1 MRPMKIQESETEVI
15 LEPEI
20 PATACVI
27 WLHGLGA
34 DGFDFVPVVE
44 ELRLPDTAAIR
55 FIFPHAAER
64 PVTLNGGLEM
74 RAWYD
79 ITGLTKESRDDEPGI
94 RDSVADISEIIAE
107 QIAAGIPSQRIIV
120 AGFSQGGAIALHCS
134 LREPE
139 PLGGL
144 LALST
149 YLPLQATLD
158 TELSSANRKLP
169 IMMAH
174 GTQDPVVSY
183 AWGEDAAGVL
193 RERGYAVDWRSYPM
207 QHQVCAEQLADIR
220 AWLIERLGL

>member
-1 MRPMKIQESETEVI
+1 MRAMKVQESETEVI
-15 LEPEI
+15 LEPEM
-20 PATACVI
+20 PAKACVI

-34 DGFDFVPVVE
+34 DGFDFVPVVD
-44 ELRLPDTAAIR
+44 ELRLPDAAAIR

-79 ITGLTKESRDDEPGI
+79 ITGLDKSSRDDEPGI
-94 RDSVADISEIIAE
+94 RDSSADISELIAE
-107 QIAAGIPSQRIIV
+107 QIESGIPSERIIL
-120 AGFSQGGAIALHCS
+120 AGFSQGGAIALHCA
-134 LREPE
+134 LREPK

-158 TELSSANRKLP
+158 TELSSTNRKIP
-169 IMMAH
+169 VMMAH
-174 GTQDPVVSY
+174 GTQDPVVPY
-183 AWGEDAAGVL
+183 AWGENAADAL

-207 QHQVCAEQLADIR
+207 QHQVCMEQIADIR
-220 AWLIERLGL
+220 TWLLARLA

>member
-1 MRPMKIQESETEVI
+1 MKVQESETEVI
-15 LEPEI
+15 LEPEA
-20 PATACVI
+20 PARACVI

-44 ELRLPDTAAIR
+44 ELRLPADTAIR

-79 ITGLTKESRDDEPGI
+79 ITGLDKSSRDDEPGI

-107 QIAAGIPSQRIIV
+107 QIGAGIPSQRIIV
-120 AGFSQGGAIALHCS
+120 AGFSQGGAIALHCA

-139 PLGGL
+139 LLGGL

-158 TELSSANRKLP
+158 AELSSANRKIP
-169 IMMAH
+169 VMMAH

-183 AWGEDAAGVL
+183 AWGEDAAKAL
-193 RERGYAVDWRSYPM
+193 RERGYAVEWRSYPM
-207 QHQVCAEQLADIR
+207 QHQVCMEQIADIR
-220 AWLIERLGL
+220 TWLLARLGG

>member
-1 MRPMKIQESETEVI
+1 MRAMKVEESETEVI
-15 LEPEI
+15 LEPAT
-20 PATACVI
+20 PARACVI

-34 DGFDFVPVVE
+34 DGFDFVPVVD

-64 PVTLNGGLEM
+64 PVTLNGGMEM

-107 QIAAGIPSQRIIV
+107 QIAAGIPSQRIIL
-120 AGFSQGGAIALHCS
+120 AGFSQGGAIALHCA
-134 LREPE
+134 LREAE

-149 YLPLQATLD
+149 YLPLQGTLD
-158 TELSSANRKLP
+158 TELSSANRGIP
-169 IMMAH
+169 VMMAH

-183 AWGEDAAGVL
+183 AWGEDAARVL

-207 QHQVCAEQLADIR
+207 QHQVCMEQIADIR
-220 AWLIERLGL
+220 TWLLARLA

>member
-1 MRPMKIQESETEVI
+1 MNIQESETEVV
-15 LEPEI
+15 LEPATA
-20 PATACVI
+20 ATACVV

-34 DGFDFVPVVE
+34 DGYDFVPVVE
-44 ELRLPDTAAIR
+44 ALQLPPQAAIR

-79 ITGLTKESRDDEPGI
+79 ITGLSKESRDDEAGI
-94 RDSVADISEIIAE
+94 RDSVADIREIIAE
-107 QIAAGIPSQRIIV
+107 QIAAGIPSRRIIV
-120 AGFSQGGAIALHCS
+120 AGFSQGGAIALHCA

-158 TELSSANRKLP
+158 SELSSANRQLP

-183 AWGEDAAGVL
+183 AWGENAAAVL
-193 RERGYAVDWRSYPM
+193 RERGYTVDWRSYPM
-207 QHQVCAEQLADIR
+207 QHQVCEEQIADIR
-220 AWLIERLGL
+220 TWLIERLAL